1 MITTAPGRFN
11 AANVL
16 AGVAVAALTAV
27 QGIVVVAAKSERWA
41 GNWAS
46 TSAALGWAT
55 IWGCC
60 IISAATAWLI
70 SAARRNHYEH
80 LITSSSRSPFAI
92 YRAPLSAVA
101 AGGFLGYAVV
111 LVHLALTTG
120 PRATHGTLSPIEVA
134 GAVASVFLAIGVGS
148 IIGRGVPAR
157 LAPVAAAIAPYVV
170 YTGLAYAEAYSG
182 NAFFSDLSLSD
193 LVDRTYLRLPPEL
206 LLGRAVFWAAGGL
219 ALILLSLKAGRA
231 ACTAALIASFG
242 LSAVMLTAG
251 TRFEKSAEF
260 EAVCFAGSPKICVDR
275 AHAHLADQ
283 YVSRIRTN
291 VAVISGLDLSAT
303 SVTPIDRL
311 AAGGGPA
318 VLMVPIVKR
327 NTSPAHEIDT
337 KSLDAAFGAALFL
350 DPCLREAP
358 ESAETQLTDGFRTAV
373 TLYFWW
379 LNARDLPLDG
389 SNYPGEMDVRLI
401 MEQDPELKTAVGKFE
416 RLSPSGQ
423 RSWIAENQGRISGC
437 QATSLP

>member
-1 MITTAPGRFN
+1 MITNAPGRLN
-11 AANVL
+11 AGNVL
-16 AGVAVAALTAV
+16 VGVAVTALIAV

-70 SAARRNHYEH
+70 STARRNHYEH

-92 YRAPLSAVA
+92 YRAPLATVT
-101 AGGFLGYAVV
+101 AGGVLGYAVV
-111 LVHLALTTG
+111 LVYLALTTG
-120 PRATHGTLSPIEVA
+120 PKATHGRLSPIEMA
-134 GAVASVFLAIGVGS
+134 GATASVALALGLGS
-148 IIGRGVPAR
+148 IIGRSVPAR
-157 LAPVAAAIAPYVV
+157 LAPIAAAIAPYVV
-170 YTGLAYAEAYSG
+170 YTGLTYFEAYSG
-182 NAFFSDLSLSD
+182 NALFSDLSLSD
-193 LVDRTYLRLPPEL
+193 LVDRTYLSLPPEL

-219 ALILLSLKAGRA
+219 ALVLLSLKASRVA
-231 ACTAALIASFG
+231 YTAALIASFG

-251 TRFEKSAEF
+251 TRFERSAEF
-260 EAVCFAGSPKICVDR
+260 EAVCFAGSPEICVDR
-275 AHAHLADQ
+275 AHEHLADQ

-291 VAVISGLDLSAT
+291 AVAIPGLDLSGT

-318 VLMVPIVKR
+318 VLLVPIVKR
-327 NTSPAHEIDT
+327 NTSPAHEIET

-350 DPCLREAP
+350 DPCLREAT
-358 ESAETQLTDGFRTAV
+358 ENAETQLTDGFRTAV
-373 TLYFWW
+373 TLYLWW
-379 LNARDLPLDG
+379 LKARALPVDG
-389 SNYPGEMDVRLI
+389 SNYPGEMDVRSIL
-401 MEQDPELKTAVGKFE
+401 EQDPELETAVAKFG

-423 RSWIAENQGRISGC
+423 TSWVAENQGRISGC